1 MIPEFHYRV
10 RWRAGGAHPGR
21 HAGHQTGGGYEF
33 AGHVPLAAFPDPR
46 NIDAHA
52 TLNDPFGQLM
62 VKTFRQRSA
71 IPVFVIADLSAS
83 MAFAGKAQVL
93 SELAA
98 AAAYS
103 AYRSGDP
110 FGLLV
115 CGEAIHWDLSLPLR
129 WHKGGL
135 PADTADGLARVR
147 PVARSAAALEDA
159 VPHLGRGRALVLLA
173 SDFHLDDAFLESL
186 FDALRPHDVV
196 PVAMWSRAEYDA
208 LPDWGLIHLR
218 DPETGQ
224 QRRLFMRPALKRQV
238 RDAFQARRDR
248 LRELAIHHGARDPF
262 FLEGRFDADALTRYF
277 YET

>member
-10 RWRAGGAHPGR
+10 RWRAGCAHPGR

-224 QRRLFMRPALKRQV
+224 RRRLFMRPALKRQV

>member
-10 RWRAGGAHPGR
+10 RWRAAGAHPGR
-21 HAGHQTGGGYEF
+21 HASHRTGGGYEF
-33 AGHVPLAAFPDPR
+33 AGHQPFAAFPDPR
-46 NIDAHA
+46 NIDSHA

-71 IPVFVIADLSAS
+71 IPVFVLADLSAS
-83 MAFAGKAQVL
+83 MGYADKVL
-93 SELAA
+93 VLAEFTS

-110 FGLLV
+110 FGLIV
-115 CGEAIHWDLSLPLR
+115 CGETIRWDVSLPLR

-135 PADTADGLARVR
+135 PADTAANLARIR
-147 PVARSAAALEDA
+147 PDARSAAALEAA
-159 VPHLGRGRALVLLA
+159 VPHLGRGKALVLLV

-196 PVAMWSRAEYDA
+196 PVAVWSRAEYDA

-224 QRRLFMRPALKRQV
+224 RRRLFMRPALKRRF
-238 RDAFQARRDR
+238 RDVFQARRER
-248 LRELAIHHGARDPF
+248 LRELAVRHGAREPF
-262 FLEGRFDADALTRYF
+262 LLEDRLDADALTRYF

>member
-10 RWRAGGAHPGR
+10 RWRASGAHPGR
-21 HAGHQTGGGYEF
+21 HASHQTGGGYEF

-71 IPVFVIADLSAS
+71 IPVFVLADLSAS
-83 MAFAGKAQVL
+83 MSFAGKPQMLA
-93 SELAA
+93 ELAA

-115 CGEAIHWDLSLPLR
+115 CGEAIRWELSLPLR

-135 PADTADGLARVR
+135 PADTAESLARVR
-147 PVARSAAALEDA
+147 PSSRSASALGEA
-159 VPHLGRGRALVLLA
+159 IPHLGRGKALVLLV
-173 SDFHLDDAFLESL
+173 SDFHLDDSFLEIL
-186 FDALRPHDVV
+186 LDALRPHDVV
-196 PVAMWSRAEYDA
+196 PVAVWSPAEYES
-208 LPDWGLIHLR
+208 LPDWVLIHLR
-218 DPETGQ
+218 DPETGR
-224 QRRLFMRPALKRQV
+224 QRRLFMRPSLKQRF
-238 RDAFQARRDR
+238 RETFRARRER
-248 LRELAIHHGARDPF
+248 LIELAARHGAREPF
-262 FLEGRFDADALTRYF
+262 FLEGRFDAEALTRYF

>member
-10 RWRAGGAHPGR
+10 RWRAAGAHPGH
-21 HAGHQTGGGYEF
+21 HASHQTGGGYEF
-33 AGHVPLAAFPDPR
+33 AGHVPLSAFPDPR

-71 IPVFVIADLSAS
+71 IPVFVLADLSAS
-83 MAFAGKAQVL
+83 MGFAGKAQVL
-93 SELAA
+93 AEFAA

-110 FGLLV
+110 FGLIV
-115 CGEAIHWDLSLPLR
+115 CGEAIRWDLCLPLR

-135 PADTADGLARVR
+135 PADTAEGLARVR
-147 PVARSAAALEDA
+147 PGARNAAALEDA
-159 VPHLGRGRALVLLA
+159 VPHLGRGRALVLLV

-186 FDALRPHDVV
+186 LDALRPHDVV
-196 PVAMWSRAEYDA
+196 PVAVWSRAEYDT

-224 QRRLFMRPALKRQV
+224 RRRLFMRPTLRRRF
-238 RDAFQARRDR
+238 RDAFRARRDR
-248 LRELAIHHGARDPF
+248 LRELAARHGAREPF
-262 FLEGRFDADALTRYF
+262 LLEDRFDADALTRYF

>member
-1 MIPEFHYRV
+1 VIPEFHYRV

-224 QRRLFMRPALKRQV
+224 RRRLFMRPALKRQV